1 VVFFDEG
8 VFDLALVRS
17 SPDVAFAVV
26 VVEDGLDRALARSLP
41 DIAFAVA
48 VVDEDGFDLALVLR
62 GVAASGGEASVT
74 RAGRGETSMPAGS
87 DEASKVRAGETS
99 NEASEV
105 SEDRGEDMALEL
117 VEAKASKGSQ
127 RTVCAE
133 DA

>member
-1 VVFFDEG
+1 MRMV
-8 VFDLALVRS
+8 S
-17 SPDVAFAVV
+17 T
-26 VVEDGLDRALARSLP
+26 
-41 DIAFAVA
+41 
-48 VVDEDGFDLALVLR
+48 LR
-62 GVAASGGEASVT
+62 WSCEVWQ
-74 RAGRGETSMPAGS
+74 
-87 DEASKVRAGETS
+87 DEASKVRAGETSEPAES